1 MATAPNVPQFD
12 TAQFNS
18 APGPARCTRCGQLIG
33 NAYYRVDGLV
43 ACEQCALKARA
54 DLPNDSHSAYVR
66 GLIFG
71 IGAAI
76 AGLILYSTFAITT
89 GLVIGYLSL
98 AVGFIVAKAIKAG
111 SRGRGGRKYQITAV
125 VLTYAAVS
133 LSAIP
138 IAIAQASKDRP
149 AQHQTTSSSTS
160 SSQPTSANAADGAE
174 PKSFGAAIATL
185 VMIGIASPFLDLQD
199 PVHGLIGLVIL
210 FVGIRIAWKMT
221 AGSPV
226 APISGPF
233 RNPATAPAASASV

>member
-125 VLTYAAVS
+125 ALTYAAVS
-133 LSAIP
+133 LAAIP

-149 AQHQTTSSSTS
+149 AQRQTASS
-160 SSQPTSANAADGAE
+160 SSQPASANAADGAE
-174 PKSFGAAIATL
+174 TKSFGAAIATL
-185 VMIGIASPFLDLQD
+185 LMIGIASPFLDFQD
-199 PVHGLIGLVIL
+199 PVHGAIGLVIL

-233 RNPATAPAASASV
+233 GNPATAPAASVSA

>member
-1 MATAPNVPQFD
+1 MATSPSVPQFD

-33 NAYYRVDGLV
+33 GAYYRVNGLV
-43 ACEQCALKARA
+43 ACEQCALKART
-54 DLPNDSHSAYVR
+54 DLPKDSHSAYVR

-111 SRGRGGRKYQITAV
+111 ARGRGGRRYQITAV
-125 VLTYAAVS
+125 ALTYAAVS

-138 IAIAQASKDRP
+138 IAIAQASKERP
-149 AQHQTTSSSTS
+149 AQQQTTHSATGASTS
-160 SSQPTSANAADGAE
+160 SSATDTGSA
-174 PKSFGAAIATL
+174 PPSFGSAIASL
-185 VMIGIASPFLDLQD
+185 FFIGIASPFLELQD

-221 AGSPV
+221 AGSPDT
-226 APISGPF
+226 PISGPF
-233 RNPATAPAASASV
+233 RNPAVAPAAPAAI